1 MDPNMLM
8 IGLMLVF
15 IVFFMILPQRN
26 RMKKEKEFEKSLK
39 VGEKIV
45 TKSGIHGRI
54 AELNETTVVIETMA
68 GKLLLEKVAISMEMT
83 KKMNNPTDATK
94 K

>member
-83 KKMNNPTDATK
+83 KKINNPTDATK

>member
-1 MDPNMLM
+1 MNPNFLML
-8 IGLMLVF
+8 GLMLVF

-26 RMKKEKEFEKSLK
+26 RMKKEKEFERSLS
-39 VGEKIV
+39 VGDKII

-83 KKMNNPTDATK
+83 AKMNKPDATK